1 MIRNLRNRMCMQC
14 FHVLCVCFSLALMQ
28 SVRTDAM
35 IAAVALAFVATMS
48 YSDSTAV
55 FKKRFLEVGLTEANF
70 EAFNAEGLNTMGTF
84 AFACNYA
91 PGSADERPLTTL
103 ATNILGAAHQ
113 PRRWPVSGVFSV
125 RPIPRLLQISV
136 PRLKLQMRLQ

>member
-1 MIRNLRNRMCMQC
+1 MA
-14 FHVLCVCFSLALMQ
+14 LAL
-28 SVRTDAM
+28 
-35 IAAVALAFVATMS
+35 VATMS

-70 EAFNAEGLNTMGTF
+70 EAFKAEGLNIMGTF

-103 ATNILGAAHQ
+103 ATNILGAALR
-113 PRRWPVSGVFSV
+113 PRRWHASDVFSV
-125 RPIPRLLQISV
+125 RHIPPLLQIFV
-136 PRLKLQMRLQ
+136 PGSKPQTRLL

>member
-1 MIRNLRNRMCMQC
+1 MA
-14 FHVLCVCFSLALMQ
+14 LAL
-28 SVRTDAM
+28 
-35 IAAVALAFVATMS
+35 VATMS

-103 ATNILGAAHQ
+103 ATNILGVA
-113 PRRWPVSGVFSV
+113 RRWHASDVFSV
-125 RPIPRLLQISV
+125 RHIPPLLQIFV
-136 PRLKLQMRLQ
+136 PRSKPQTRLL

>member
-1 MIRNLRNRMCMQC
+1 MA
-14 FHVLCVCFSLALMQ
+14 LAL
-28 SVRTDAM
+28 
-35 IAAVALAFVATMS
+35 VATMS

-55 FKKRFLEVGLTEANF
+55 FKKRFLEVGLTEANY

-103 ATNILGAAHQ
+103 ATNEPFPPEFRDSIM
-113 PRRWPVSGVFSV
+113 
-125 RPIPRLLQISV
+125 PRLQK
-136 PRLKLQMRLQ
+136 RLPKSQAKPPGKTQASPAPKTVRW